1 MKNTINSSSILNR
14 KLILE
19 VRYEPNP
26 QIVDKRGKI
35 LDEIMRANIIPNG
48 QWELGDGMVSIADS
62 LEQNLVTKKC
72 FIDTNRITL
81 MSQCNETNESFF
93 NNFTTLFNIAKD
105 NLTIDIKRI
114 GCRIQG
120 TYSCKS
126 TKYENILNG
135 FIDLFPSQFILEE
148 FPSKDLNFHLVYQNG
163 KYEIGPIN
171 VEDIWTKQQ
180 FQNEK
185 LRINKPGF
193 AIDTDNYILK
203 TNEIVKST
211 SIKDVYLT
219 SLSVEKSLFEKL
231 NII

>member
-35 LDEIMRANIIPNG
+35 LDEIIKSNIIPNG
-48 QWELGDGMVSIADS
+48 QWELGDGMVSVADN
-62 LEQNLVTKKC
+62 LEQNLVSKKC

-81 MSQCNETNESFF
+81 MSHCNDTNESFF

-105 NLTIDIKRI
+105 NLAIDITRI

-126 TKYENILNG
+126 YKYDNILKG
-135 FIDLFPSQFILEE
+135 FINLFPSQFFLEE

-171 VEDIWTKQQ
+171 IDDIWTKQQ

-185 LRINKPGF
+185 VRINKPGF

-203 TNEIVKST
+203 TNEIVKTS

>member
-1 MKNTINSSSILNR
+1 MKNTIDSSSILNR

-19 VRYEPNP
+19 VRFEPNP

-35 LDEIMRANIIPNG
+35 LDEIIKSNIIPNG
-48 QWELGDGMVSIADS
+48 QWELGDGMISFADS

-72 FIDTNRITL
+72 LIDTHRITL
-81 MSQCNETNESFF
+81 MSHCNDTNERFF

-105 NLTIDIKRI
+105 NLSIDIIRI

-120 TYSCKS
+120 TYSSKS
-126 TKYENILNG
+126 MKYENILKG
-135 FIDLFPSQFILEE
+135 FLNLFPSQFILEE
-148 FPSKDLNFHLVYQNG
+148 FPTKDLNFHLVYQNG

-171 VEDIWTKQQ
+171 IDDFWTKKQ

-185 LRINKPGF
+185 LRVNKPGF
-193 AIDTDNYILK
+193 AIDTDNFILK
-203 TNEIVKST
+203 TSETVKIS
-211 SIKDVYLT
+211 SIKDVYMT

-231 NII
+231 NTI